1 MLTMCKLPTLLRT
14 ISCLVWRRDTCC
26 ADHILG
32 LALSVF
38 RTDAVLLHLRDKD
51 EVLAKF
57 SNAAAFEPGTCA
69 AVCRLL
75 EPPPAEVFIVE
86 DPSSDPR

>member
-1 MLTMCKLPTLLRT
+1 MICTTYCRSAILYRPLRDRMDVD
-14 ISCLVWRRDTCC
+14 S

-51 EVLAKF
+51 EVLAK
-57 SNAAAFEPGTCA
+57 SASPPAFKPGACA
-69 AVCRLL
+69 AMCRIL
-75 EPPPAEVFIVE
+75 EPPPTEMSVVE
-86 DPSSDPR
+86 DPQSDPR